1 MGGVMSPC
9 LRPAPP
15 AQAPASSL
23 GCAGRFLC
31 FGGNRAGRGNVPC
44 VGQGTGLQRAR
55 SPGRGLRRGPQVMR
69 VDTGIQM
76 GAAPPG
82 APSSPG
88 CPQLPR
94 VPPSPSGPHLP
105 WVLWLWSRHRAGEA
119 CRGQQVPARRARGGQ
134 SRAVS
139 LNAPRRARRRGG
151 RAWPSPG
158 MGTLLGGG
166 SPHCGRLLCHRCGQH
181 PRASPQGIQAL
192 AFWEHRG
199 GKRQLRAVGE
209 DASNEGGCD
218 FRTKCLKTLGNWQ
231 LLVSKLFPVCPH
243 PGAAQ
248 PARAA
253 PDAPALLAQ
262 QTPPPGWLHFTHP
275 FALHLKP
282 VRPSPCAGSAR
293 PCGPAPPWMRPRGRR
308 AAARSLPVQI
318 QVFSLAPSLPEK
330 TLLRG
335 RQGRGDAALLASRE
349 TAAPGW

>member
-44 VGQGTGLQRAR
+44 VGQGTGLQRAW
-55 SPGRGLRRGPQVMR
+55 SPGRGLQRGPQVMR

-105 WVLWLWSRHRAGEA
+105 WVLRLWSRHRAGEA

-181 PRASPQGIQAL
+181 PRASPQGTAKGPGL
-192 AFWEHRG
+192 CTPGVSWTVPRDGGRG
-199 GKRQLRAVGE
+199 GAMPGDTGAAVVLSGYLQEENASKNHLLTPKLTSPRRIALPAGRHQREKQRWGGE
-209 DASNEGGCD
+209 IKTRLFFSFCRNSSSRVLGAPRGEAAASCRRGGCE
-218 FRTKCLKTLGNWQ
+218 Q
-231 LLVSKLFPVCPH
+231 
-243 PGAAQ
+243 
-248 PARAA
+248 
-253 PDAPALLAQ
+253 
-262 QTPPPGWLHFTHP
+262 
-275 FALHLKP
+275 
-282 VRPSPCAGSAR
+282 
-293 PCGPAPPWMRPRGRR
+293 
-308 AAARSLPVQI
+308 
-318 QVFSLAPSLPEK
+318 
-330 TLLRG
+330 
-335 RQGRGDAALLASRE
+335 
-349 TAAPGW
+349 